1 MPYVVATIEHLV
13 TQHTSWDSLIE
24 HNELF
29 VCFGGASAKNAQV
42 SAGGPGQH
50 LLPGSLLA
58 MAEKGTQI
66 VNIIPLKEDLPSGAD
81 FHWIAVKPNKNL
93 ALMTALAHPIL
104 EQSKDPS

>member
-1 MPYVVATIEHLV
+1 MGGYVSSRDTYSLGAGRSIMPYVVATIEHLV

-24 HNELF
+24 HTELF

-50 LLPGSLLA
+50 LLPGSLQA

-66 VNIIPLKEDLPSGAD
+66 VNISPLKDDLHSGD
-81 FHWIAVKPNKNL
+81 RKSTRLNSSH
-93 ALMTALAHPIL
+93 
-104 EQSKDPS
+104 